1 MDFENF
7 QTNYEHENAG
17 VWVQIGK
24 DAHIKVARAS
34 DANEA
39 YTSALRAKYKD
50 HRYDLEQGD
59 ESSHELE
66 NQILIE
72 LYADHIL
79 KGLRGMRKGGEE
91 IVYTPQVGREL
102 LKNKDFFARVR
113 QHATNFE
120 HFKQKAEDDAV
131 KN

>member
-1 MDFENF
+1 MDFESF
-7 QTNYEHENAG
+7 LTNHQHENEG

-50 HRYDLEQGD
+50 HRYDLEQED
-59 ESSHELE
+59 ESARALE

-79 KGLRGMRKGGEE
+79 KDIRGLKKDGVE
-91 IVYTPQVGREL
+91 IVYDPKVGREL

-113 QHATNFE
+113 QHSTNFE

>member
-7 QTNYEHENAG
+7 LTNYQHENEG

-39 YTSALRAKYKD
+39 YTSALRSKYKD
-50 HRYDLEQGD
+50 HRYDLEQED
-59 ESSHELE
+59 DSARQLE
-66 NQILIE
+66 NQILVD

-79 KGLRGMRKGGEE
+79 KDVRGIRKGGVE
-91 IVYTPQVGREL
+91 IEYTPKVGREL
-102 LKNKDFFARVR
+102 LQNKDFFARVR

>member
-1 MDFENF
+1 MDFESF
-7 QTNYEHENAG
+7 LTNHQYENEG

-34 DANEA
+34 EANEA

-50 HRYDLEQGD
+50 HRYDLEQED
-59 ESSHELE
+59 DSARALE

-79 KGLRGMRKGGEE
+79 KDLRGLKKDGVE
-91 IVYTPQVGREL
+91 IVYTPKVGREL